1 MPTPSRTSRKSWPP
15 PACSRR
21 SAVKTS
27 GARIVLECLKREGV
41 DTVFGLPGG
50 AVLPIY
56 DALYD
61 FEGLR
66 HVLVRQEAAAGHA
79 AEGYARTTGKVG
91 VCLVTSGPAATNL
104 VTALQ
109 DALMDSI
116 PIVAF
121 TGQVPTHLIGNDAFQ
136 EADNVGITRPCTKH
150 NFLVKDGK
158 DLPTIVRE
166 AFHIAATGRP
176 GPVHVDLPKDIL
188 VKEAEFVWPDKV
200 SLRSYHPTYEGHPG
214 QIKRAATALLRAR
227 RPVLYVGGGAISS
240 DAHAELRR
248 LAELTEI
255 PVTTTLMGLGA
266 FPSEHPLSLGM
277 LGMHGTYSANM
288 AVHDSDCLIAVG
300 ARFDDRVTGKVELFA
315 PSAEII
321 HIDIDPSSISKNIK
335 VDVPIVGDCRQ
346 VLTKLIEAIDEE
358 ARASVPSLVREA
370 RKQWRAQIAE
380 WQAKFPLRYEWD
392 DDVIKPQYVIQE
404 ISNLTHG
411 DALVVTGVGQHQMWA
426 AQYYKFKHPRAWC
439 TSGGL
444 GTMGYG
450 LPTAMGVAAGN
461 PGRLVVN
468 VDGDG
473 SFAMNSQELATCFTE
488 HLPVKTVIINNSGHG
503 MVRQWQRIIYKERY
517 CAIDLPGIP
526 DWVKLAEAYGCV
538 GLRVTKPSEVVPALE
553 KMLSTPAPV
562 VLDVVVD
569 KDECVFPMVPAG
581 GANTDMIL
589 APPSRETRERAEKSQ
604 TGF

>member
-1 MPTPSRTSRKSWPP
+1 MRLP
-15 PACSRR
+15 
-21 SAVKTS
+21 

-41 DTVFGLPGG
+41 DIVFGLPGG

-79 AEGYARTTGKVG
+79 AEGYARATGKVG
-91 VCLVTSGPAATNL
+91 VCLVTSGPACTNL

-109 DALMDSI
+109 DAMMDSI

-136 EADNVGITRPCTKH
+136 EADNVGITRSATKH

-158 DLPTIVRE
+158 DLGPIIRE
-166 AFHIAATGRP
+166 AFHIASTGRP

-188 VKEAEFVWPDKV
+188 VKEAELVWPEKV
-200 SLRSYHPTYEGHPG
+200 TMRSYNPNYDGHPG
-214 QIKRAATALLRAR
+214 QIKRAARALVRAR
-227 RPVLYVGGGAISS
+227 KPVLYVGGGVISA
-240 DAHAELRR
+240 DAHGELLE
-248 LAELTEI
+248 LAEATQI

-266 FPSEHPLSLGM
+266 FPSEHPLSLDM
-277 LGMHGTYSANM
+277 LGMHGAYYANM
-288 AVHDSDCLIAVG
+288 AVHHSDVLVAVG
-300 ARFDDRVTGKVELFA
+300 ARFDDRVTGKVDAFA
-315 PSAEII
+315 PHAEII

-335 VDVPIVGDCRQ
+335 VDVPIVGDCRR
-346 VLTKLIEAIDEE
+346 VL
-358 ARASVPSLVREA
+358 RSLLQAVREEMKNGDGHEG
-370 RKQWRAQIAE
+370 RRPWHAQIAE
-380 WQAKFPLRYEWD
+380 WKGKEPLRYEWS
-392 DDVIKPQYVIQE
+392 DDVIKPQYVVEE
-404 ISNLTHG
+404 ISNATRG
-411 DALVVTGVGQHQMWA
+411 EAMIVTGVGQHQMWA
-426 AQYYKFKHPRAWC
+426 AQYYKFKHPRAWF

-450 LPTAMGVAAGN
+450 LPTAMGVQAAHPN
-461 PGRLVVN
+461 KQVIN
-468 VDGDG
+468 IDGDG
-473 SFAMNSQELATCFTE
+473 SFQMNSQELATCFAE

-517 CAIDLPGIP
+517 CAIDLPQIP

-538 GLRVTKPSEVVPALE
+538 GLRVSKPSEVVPAIE

-562 VLDVVVD
+562 ILDVIVD

-589 APPSRETRERAEKSQ
+589 APPTKEVREKAEKSQ

>member
-1 MPTPSRTSRKSWPP
+1 MRF
-15 PACSRR
+15 
-21 SAVKTS
+21 S
-27 GARIVLECLKREGV
+27 GARIVLECLKLEGV
-41 DTVFGLPGG
+41 DTIFGLPGG

-66 HVLVRQEAAAGHA
+66 HILVRQEAAAGHA
-79 AEGYARTTGKVG
+79 AEGYARATGRPG

-158 DLPTIVRE
+158 DLAPIIRE
-166 AFHIAATGRP
+166 AFHIASTGRP
-176 GPVHVDLPKDIL
+176 GPVHVDLPKDVL
-188 VKEAEFVWPDKV
+188 VKEADLIWPERV
-200 SLRSYHPTYEGHPG
+200 HMRSYNPTYDGHPG
-214 QIKRAATALLRAR
+214 QIKKAARLMLRAK
-227 RPVLYVGGGAISS
+227 RPVLYVGGGVISA
-240 DAHAELRR
+240 DAHAELLE
-248 LAELTEI
+248 LAELTQI
-255 PVTTTLMGLGA
+255 PVTTTLMGLGS
-266 FPSEHPLSLGM
+266 FPSAHALCLDM
-277 LGMHGTYSANM
+277 LGMHGAYYANM
-288 AVHDSDCLIAVG
+288 AVHHSDVLVAVG
-300 ARFDDRVTGKVELFA
+300 ARFDDRVTGKVEAFA
-315 PSAEII
+315 PNAEIV

-335 VDVPIVGDCRQ
+335 VDVPIVGDCRR
-346 VLTKLIEAIDEE
+346 VLQALVEAVREE
-358 ARASVPSLVREA
+358 MHEDVPSIVREA
-370 RKQWRAQIAE
+370 RKQWLAQIAD
-380 WQAKFPLRYEWD
+380 WRAKFPLRYDWD
-392 DDVIKPQYVIQE
+392 DDVIKPQYVIEQ
-404 ISNLTHG
+404 ISRLTDG
-411 DALVVTGVGQHQMWA
+411 EALIVTGVGQHQMWA
-426 AQYYKFKHPRAWC
+426 AQYYKFKHPRAWF

-450 LPTAMGVAAGN
+450 LPTAMGVQAAH
-461 PGRLVVN
+461 PGRLVIN

-473 SFAMNSQELATCFTE
+473 SFQMNSQEMATCFAE

-526 DWVKLAEAYGCV
+526 DWVRLAEAYGCM
-538 GLRVTKPSEVVPALE
+538 GLRVTKPSEVAPAIE
-553 KMLSTPAPV
+553 KMIATPGPV
-562 VLDVVVD
+562 ILDVCVD

-589 APPSRETRERAEKSQ
+589 APPSREVKEKAAKSQ

>member
-1 MPTPSRTSRKSWPP
+1 MKMP
-15 PACSRR
+15 
-21 SAVKTS
+21 
-27 GARIVLECLKREGV
+27 GARIMLECLKRAGV
-41 DTVFGLPGG
+41 DVVFGLPGG

-109 DALMDSI
+109 DAYMDSI

-158 DLPTIVRE
+158 DIGPIIRE
-166 AFHIAATGRP
+166 AFHLASTGRP
-176 GPVHVDLPKDIL
+176 GPVHVDLPKDVL
-188 VKEAEFVWPDKV
+188 VKEAELIWPQRV
-200 SLRSYHPTYEGHPG
+200 QMRSYNPNYDGHPG
-214 QIKRAATALLRAR
+214 QIKKAARLLVRAA
-227 RPVLYVGGGAISS
+227 RPVLYVGGGVIIA
-240 DAHAELRR
+240 DADAELRE
-248 LAELTEI
+248 LAELTQTH
-255 PVTTTLMGLGA
+255 VTTTLMGLGA
-266 FPSEHPLSLGM
+266 FPSAHSLSLDM
-277 LGMHGTYSANM
+277 LGMHGTYYANM
-288 AVHDSDCLIAVG
+288 AVHHSDVLVAVG
-300 ARFDDRVTGKVELFA
+300 ARFDDRVTGRVEAFA
-315 PSAEII
+315 PNAEIV

-335 VDVPIVGDCRQ
+335 VDVPIVGDCRR
-346 VLTKLIEAIDEE
+346 VLRALIEAVREE
-358 ARASVPSLVREA
+358 LTQELPAATREA
-370 RKQWRAQIAE
+370 RRQWADRVAGWREQY
-380 WQAKFPLRYEWD
+380 PLRYEWQ
-392 DDVIKPQYVIQE
+392 DDVIKPQFVIQE
-404 ISNLTHG
+404 LSALTQG
-411 DALVVTGVGQHQMWA
+411 EAFMVTGVGQHQMWT
-426 AQYYKFKHPRAWC
+426 AQYYRFTHPRRWC

-450 LPTAMGVAAGN
+450 LPTAMGVQAGN
-461 PGRLVVN
+461 PGKTVIN

-488 HLPVKTVIINNSGHG
+488 GLPVKTVIINNSGHG

-517 CAIDLPGIP
+517 CSIDLPGVP

-538 GLRVTKPSEVVPALE
+538 GLRVSKPSEVRPALE
-553 KMLSTPAPV
+553 KMLATPAPV
-562 VLDVVVD
+562 VLDVCVD

-589 APPSRETRERAEKSQ
+589 APPTREVREKAAKSQ

>member
-1 MPTPSRTSRKSWPP
+1 MKM
-15 PACSRR
+15 
-21 SAVKTS
+21 S
-27 GARIVLECLKREGV
+27 GARIVLESLKREGV
-41 DTVFGLPGG
+41 DVVFGLPGG
-50 AVLPIY
+50 AVLPLY
-56 DALYD
+56 DVLYD
-61 FEGLR
+61 FPGPLR

-158 DLPTIVRE
+158 DLGPIIRE
-166 AFHIAATGRP
+166 AFHLASTGRP

-188 VKEAEFVWPDKV
+188 VKDAEFVWPDRV
-200 SLRSYHPTYEGHPG
+200 TLRSYNPNYDGHPN
-214 QIKRAATALLRAR
+214 QIKRAARLMVRAR
-227 RPVLYVGGGAISS
+227 RPVLYVGGGAISA
-240 DAHAELRR
+240 DASAELLE
-248 LAELTEI
+248 LAELTQI

-266 FPSEHPLSLGM
+266 FPSAHPLSLEM
-277 LGMHGTYSANM
+277 LGMHGTYYANM
-288 AVHDSDCLIAVG
+288 AVHHSDVLVSVG
-300 ARFDDRVTGKVELFA
+300 ARFDDRVTGKVEAFA
-315 PSAEII
+315 PHAQII
-321 HIDIDPSSISKNIK
+321 HIDIDPSSISKNLK
-335 VDVPIVGDCRQ
+335 VDVPIVGDCRR
-346 VLTKLIEAIDEE
+346 VLRGLIEAVKQEKEE
-358 ARASVPSLVREA
+358 AGAREA
-370 RKQWRAQIAE
+370 RRA
-380 WQAKFPLRYEWD
+380 WQARITEWKTAQPLRYEWS

-404 ISNLTHG
+404 LSNLTRG
-411 DALVVTGVGQHQMWA
+411 NAMIVTGVGQHQMWA
-426 AQYYKFKHPRAWC
+426 AQYYKFTQPRAWF

-450 LPTAMGVAAGN
+450 LPTAMGVQAAH
-461 PGRLVVN
+461 PGKQVIN
-468 VDGDG
+468 IDGDG
-473 SFAMNSQELATCFTE
+473 SFQMNSQELATCFAE
-488 HLPVKTVIINNSGHG
+488 HLPVKTIIINNAGHG

-517 CAIDLPGIP
+517 CAIDLPQIP

-538 GLRVTKPSEVVPALE
+538 GLRVSKPSEVVPAIE

-562 VLDVVVD
+562 ILDVIVD

-589 APPSRETRERAEKSQ
+589 APPSRETREKAEKSQ

>member
-1 MPTPSRTSRKSWPP
+1 
-15 PACSRR
+15 
-21 SAVKTS
+21 VKLP
-27 GARIVLECLKREGV
+27 GARVVLECLKREGV
-41 DTVFGLPGG
+41 DIVFGLPGG

-79 AEGYARTTGKVG
+79 AEGYARATGKVG
-91 VCLVTSGPAATNL
+91 VCLVTSGPACTNL

-109 DALMDSI
+109 DAMMDSI

-136 EADNVGITRPCTKH
+136 EADNVGITRSATKH

-158 DLPTIVRE
+158 DLGPIIRE
-166 AFHIAATGRP
+166 AFHIAVTGRP

-188 VKEAEFVWPDKV
+188 VKEAELIWPEKV
-200 SLRSYHPTYEGHPG
+200 TMRSYNPNYDGHPG
-214 QIKRAATALLRAR
+214 QIKRAARAMVRAR
-227 RPVLYVGGGAISS
+227 RPVLYVGGGVISA
-240 DAHAELRR
+240 DANEELRE
-248 LAELTEI
+248 LAELTQI
-255 PVTTTLMGLGA
+255 PVTTTLMGMGA
-266 FPSEHPLSLGM
+266 FPSAHPLSLEM
-277 LGMHGTYSANM
+277 LGMHGTYYANM
-288 AVHDSDCLIAVG
+288 AVHHSDVLVAVG
-300 ARFDDRVTGKVELFA
+300 ARFDDRVTGRVDAFA
-315 PSAEII
+315 PHAEII
-321 HIDIDPSSISKNIK
+321 HVDIDPSSISKNIK
-335 VDVPIVGDCRQ
+335 VDVPIVGDCRR
-346 VLTKLIEAIDEE
+346 VL
-358 ARASVPSLVREA
+358 RALLDAVKQEKDDGGIREA
-370 RKQWRAQIAE
+370 RKAWHDQIAE
-380 WQAKFPLRYEWD
+380 WRRAQPLRYEWS
-392 DDVIKPQYVIQE
+392 DDVIKPQYVVQE
-404 ISNLTHG
+404 ISNLTRG
-411 DALVVTGVGQHQMWA
+411 DAMIVTGVGQHQMWA
-426 AQYYKFKHPRAWC
+426 AQYYKFTKPRAWF

-450 LPTAMGVAAGN
+450 LPTAMGVQAAHPDKQVIN
-461 PGRLVVN
+461 I
-468 VDGDG
+468 DGDG
-473 SFAMNSQELATCFTE
+473 SFQMNSQELATCFTE

-517 CAIDLPGIP
+517 CAIDLPGVP
-526 DWVKLAEAYGCV
+526 DWVRLAEAYGCV
-538 GLRVTKPSEVVPALE
+538 GLRVTKPHEVIPAIE

-589 APPSRETRERAEKSQ
+589 APPSREVREKAEKSQ